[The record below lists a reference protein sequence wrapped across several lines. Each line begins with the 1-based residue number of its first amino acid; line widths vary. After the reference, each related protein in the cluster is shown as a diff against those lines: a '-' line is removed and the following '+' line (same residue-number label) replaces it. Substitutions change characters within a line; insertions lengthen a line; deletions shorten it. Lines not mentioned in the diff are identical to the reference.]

1 MKQTNVIQDSSGILG
16 IFGSEDAANSAYYG
30 LHAMQHRGQ
39 DGVGIAVS
47 NGETVSCSKGL
58 GLLSETMSPASLQE
72 LKGSIAI
79 GQVRMATIGDSQLEN
94 VQPIM
99 VRAHQGHFAI
109 VTSGMI
115 TNAITLRNQ
124 LEEEGLI
131 FQGTSDA
138 ELIAHLIQIHP
149 GKFVDKIRGVV
160 KMIEGAYNFM
170 IATRDSLY
178 VMRDP
183 YGIHPLSMGKSEHG
197 TIFSSETCSFGILG
211 AHFEREVNPGELLC
225 LCPDKEESI
234 QLVPAHKKTTCAMEY
249 VYFSRPDSIV
259 NTQTVHEVR
268 TRCGE
273 ALARQED
280 VQADMVIGVPD
291 TATSA
296 AVAFARVSKMPYE
309 IGLMKNR
316 YIGSTFIR
324 PTKQQRQEGMRV
336 RLNAISSVLKGKRV
350 ILVDDSIVK
359 GSTAKRLSV
368 LLKEAG
374 AKEVHLRIAS
384 PKISYPCLY
393 GTERTRQQELAAY
406 NYTEEEMC
414 ALFQVESIRF
424 LSLEDFKKC
433 IPDTSCLACFNGN
446 YSAKLCDYIKEIKE

>member
-1 MKQTNVIQDSSGILG
+1 
-16 IFGSEDAANSAYYG
+16 
-30 LHAMQHRGQ
+30 
-39 DGVGIAVS
+39 
-47 NGETVSCSKGL
+47 
-58 GLLSETMSPASLQE
+58 
-72 LKGSIAI
+72 
-79 GQVRMATIGDSQLEN
+79 
-94 VQPIM
+94 
-99 VRAHQGHFAI
+99 
-109 VTSGMI
+109 
-115 TNAITLRNQ
+115 
-124 LEEEGLI
+124 
-131 FQGTSDA
+131 
-138 ELIAHLIQIHP
+138 
-149 GKFVDKIRGVV
+149 
-160 KMIEGAYNFM
+160 
-170 IATRDSLY
+170 
-178 VMRDP
+178 MR
-183 YGIHPLSMGKSEHG
+183 I
-197 TIFSSETCSFGILG
+197 
-211 AHFEREVNPGELLC
+211 FEREVNPGELLC
-225 LCPDKEESI
+225 LCPDKVESI

-393 GTERTRQQELAAY
+393 GTERTKQEELAAY